1 MCGRPLNV
9 CDGLRGMQR
18 VPELRRAD
26 ARESG
31 RRDDSK
37 DDGGRP
43 GDVSAGRRESGGDA
57 LARRFLRVRSR
68 ERPHVAGDVDD
79 DGLRRVLGV

>member
-1 MCGRPLNV
+1 MCSRLLNV
-9 CDGLRGMQR
+9 CNGLRRMER

-31 RRDDSK
+31 HCYDTK

-43 GDVSAGRRESGGDA
+43 AEVSTGRRESGGDA
-57 LARRFLRVRSR
+57 LARRFLPVRSR
-68 ERPHVAGDVDD
+68 ERPHVAVDVDD